1 MEQLEQ
7 YKQELQDARDQV
19 DEDLKQDP
27 SNTQAQNM
35 RDQIDQRLK
44 EMEGLEK
51 ELQSALEEEQ
61 DKSGDEGENSDS
73 EGESDTEGDA
83 TDAGNGTGG
92 SATPSDELTAEEAQ
106 RLLQSVRDKER
117 QRRMEKAEAERAGT
131 PITGKDW

>member
-1 MEQLEQ
+1 
-7 YKQELQDARDQV
+7 RDQV

-61 DKSGDEGENSDS
+61 DKAGDEGENADA
-73 EGESDTEGDA
+73 EGEAETEGDA
-83 TDAGNGTGG
+83 PDAGNGSGNNA
-92 SATPSDELTAEEAQ
+92 SPSDELTEEEAQ

-117 QRRMEKAEAERAGT
+117 QRRMKQAEAERSGN
-131 PITGKDW
+131 PSTGKDW